1 MTTQYDYIVVGAS
14 HNTLTCASYLAAA
27 GFGVQV
33 FETNSWIGGG
43 VTTREVTAPGF
54 RHDLHSTAH
63 NFIQANPLIK
73 DDELGLISKFGLE
86 YKYPDITLASLFD
99 DGSSVLLW
107 YDVAKTAESIAK
119 ISKKDA
125 DTYFEHVRKISKILP
140 MFTAGLFQPPAPFG
154 TFMAMLEQSREGRE
168 LIGVMNK
175 SAYDIVTEMFESEQ
189 VIHHLCKYSSE
200 AMCGPEE
207 KGTGMVFNILL
218 GFMHAYK
225 GGLPVGGSGS
235 LSEALAR
242 CVRHHGGEV
251 RTGAEVVKVLVE
263 GGKAVG
269 VRLQSGEEFRA
280 KKGVVASVHP
290 HVLDKFVDGID
301 PYIIA
306 EAKTT
311 QFAGYSSMNT
321 HYALNE
327 APVYKALQGIDA
339 PPPFIVE
346 LIPLDHQAFRREYDD
361 LRYGRVP
368 AHVSPVCATAT
379 QFDPTRAPAGKHTLY
394 MYHFMPYELAD
405 GGAKR
410 WDDIKESTADWML
423 EGYRKYTT
431 NMGPENIIARYVDSP
446 LDYERHSATM
456 RHGDI
461 SGIGRYLHQFMGRR
475 PTPELSQYAV
485 PGIEGLYLSGPFMH
499 PGGGVNGGGRAT
511 AVKMFKDLKLD
522 MDKAISRAR

>member
-1 MTTQYDYIVVGAS
+1 MGDGPLVRIVQP
-14 HNTLTCASYLAAA
+14 NTPQAEKWRPENRTRQLNKLVDMSRRD
-27 GFGVQV
+27 GFDKLSAVIWP
-33 FETNSWIGGG
+33 ET
-43 VTTREVTAPGF
+43 A
-54 RHDLHSTAH
+54 
-63 NFIQANPLIK
+63 
-73 DDELGLISKFGLE
+73 
-86 YKYPDITLASLFD
+86 
-99 DGSSVLLW
+99 
-107 YDVAKTAESIAK
+107 
-119 ISKKDA
+119 
-125 DTYFEHVRKISKILP
+125 
-140 MFTAGLFQPPAPFG
+140 
-154 TFMAMLEQSREGRE
+154 
-168 LIGVMNK
+168 
-175 SAYDIVTEMFESEQ
+175 
-189 VIHHLCKYSSE
+189 
-200 AMCGPEE
+200 
-207 KGTGMVFNILL
+207 
-218 GFMHAYK
+218 
-225 GGLPVGGSGS
+225 
-235 LSEALAR
+235 
-242 CVRHHGGEV
+242 
-251 RTGAEVVKVLVE
+251 
-263 GGKAVG
+263 
-269 VRLQSGEEFRA
+269 
-280 KKGVVASVHP
+280 
-290 HVLDKFVDGID
+290 
-301 PYIIA
+301 
-306 EAKTT
+306 
-311 QFAGYSSMNT
+311 
-321 HYALNE
+321 
-327 APVYKALQGIDA
+327 
-339 PPPFIVE
+339 PPFIVE